1 MHNVI
6 RFNTFVTMTQ
16 TLPTVLIIIFVFGA
30 IAFIVGVLRR
40 KAHSNSQIN
49 TFSDVTIKDLK
60 DGDVLVPEGTSYV
73 NVSTADWNEVKSI
86 SPLTDITTN
95 SPYYSGRADINPE
108 FADTTGVTEDELTEF
123 EAPVEEMP
131 KKDQRIHE
139 LTEKIGN
146 YQKQLAYWKGDVL
159 KEAEYRGLIKECL
172 RSIDKIRRE
181 SNNG

>member
-1 MHNVI
+1 
-6 RFNTFVTMTQ
+6 MTQ

-73 NVSTADWNEVKSI
+73 NVSTADWKEI
-86 SPLTDITTN
+86 Q

-123 EAPVEEMP
+123 EAPVDEMP
-131 KKDQRIHE
+131 KKDPRIQD

-181 SNNG
+181 TNQS